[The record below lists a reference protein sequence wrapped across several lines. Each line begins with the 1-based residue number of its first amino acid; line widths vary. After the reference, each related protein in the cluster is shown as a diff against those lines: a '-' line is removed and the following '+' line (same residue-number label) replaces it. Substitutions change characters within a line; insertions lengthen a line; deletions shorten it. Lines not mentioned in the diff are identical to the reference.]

1 MTNSLLHNSLD
12 YLRSGGFIM
21 LPIVLATFGIWFC
34 YIDGLL
40 SFRSINALPSS
51 RMKQEALAE
60 TQWRFTMLNTL
71 IVATPLMGLLGTV
84 LGMTSTFNAISANTN
99 IAVHVAD
106 GIRLALVTTQAGLMS
121 AIPGTFAL
129 AHLTWLKKHIAK

>member
-1 MTNSLLHNSLD
+1 MASSLAQNSLE
-12 YLRSGGFIM
+12 YLKSGGFIM

-40 SFRSINALPSS
+40 SFRAMRRIASS
-51 RMKQEALAE
+51 RQKHEALAA
-60 TQWRFTMLNTL
+60 TQWRFTMLGSL

-84 LGMTSTFNAISANTN
+84 IGMTSTFNAISANTN
-99 IAVHVAD
+99 ISVHVAD

-121 AIPGTFAL
+121 AIPGTFGL
-129 AHLTWLKKHIAK
+129 AHLTWLKKRIE